1 MVPDQLEYSVM
12 KHFVVYHT
20 ILILIPYFI
29 LEDILI
35 ITENNMAV
43 AARMLRLRL
52 SSVNPCLKKRG
63 RKGFSLAVNLATQIN
78 TIKNWNYPEF
88 NKIGIFWLFFRGDV
102 HF

>member
-1 MVPDQLEYSVM
+1 MVADQLEYSVM
-12 KHFVVYHT
+12 KRLVVYHT

-52 SSVNPCLKKRG
+52 SSVNPRKSASKKG
-63 RKGFSLAVNLATQIN
+63 
-78 TIKNWNYPEF
+78 
-88 NKIGIFWLFFRGDV
+88 LFDTD
-102 HF
+102 

>member
-12 KHFVVYHT
+12 KRLVVYHT
-20 ILILIPYFI
+20 VLILIPYFI

-52 SSVNPCLKKRG
+52 SSVNPCKSLSKRPQSSQRN
-63 RKGFSLAVNLATQIN
+63 RKTTTDFTDLRSF
-78 TIKNWNYPEF
+78 Y
-88 NKIGIFWLFFRGDV
+88 R
-102 HF
+102 

>member
-1 MVPDQLEYSVM
+1 MVADQLEYSVM
-12 KHFVVYHT
+12 KRLVVYHT

-52 SSVNPCLKKRG
+52 SSVNPCKSVSKRPQRTQSSQRN
-63 RKGFSLAVNLATQIN
+63 RKTTTDFTDLRFS
-78 TIKNWNYPEF
+78 Y
-88 NKIGIFWLFFRGDV
+88 R
-102 HF
+102 